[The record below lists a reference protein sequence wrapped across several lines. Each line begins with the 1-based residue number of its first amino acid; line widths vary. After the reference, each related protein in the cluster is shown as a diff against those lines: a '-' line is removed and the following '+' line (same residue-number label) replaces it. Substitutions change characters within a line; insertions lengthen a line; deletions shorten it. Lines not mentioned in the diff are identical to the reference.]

1 MSKKALIIDIQ
12 RLSTEDGPGI
22 RTTVFFK
29 GCNLRCAWYH
39 NPESLSFKKQ
49 IEWYADRCMGCRLC
63 AAACTRQGL
72 NLDENGMQINRERC
86 IACGTCVR
94 ECPAGAMAVKGED
107 WNVDSLVYEV
117 LKDRAY
123 FAAEGGI
130 TASGGEAL
138 MQADFVAAFFEKLK
152 AQGVHTTLDTAA
164 LVDWSIFEKVLPHT
178 DLVLLDLKL
187 FDAEQHKRFTG
198 VDNARILEN
207 ATRLAQYIARHG
219 SPALWVRTPI
229 IPGATNSHENIAA
242 IGRFIRGHLGGVE
255 QRWELCAFNN
265 LCRDKYT
272 RLDMEWDFAETAL
285 MSKSQMEA
293 LHKVACGSRGDPSRV
308 FWTGSTLVENT

>member
-1 MSKKALIIDIQ
+1 
-12 RLSTEDGPGI
+12 
-22 RTTVFFK
+22 
-29 GCNLRCAWYH
+29 
-39 NPESLSFKKQ
+39 
-49 IEWYADRCMGCRLC
+49 
-63 AAACTRQGL
+63 
-72 NLDENGMQINRERC
+72 
-86 IACGTCVR
+86 
-94 ECPAGAMAVKGED
+94 
-107 WNVDSLVYEV
+107 
-117 LKDRAY
+117 
-123 FAAEGGI
+123 
-130 TASGGEAL
+130 

-285 MSKSQMEA
+285 MSKSKWKHCTRLPA
-293 LHKVACGSRGDPSRV
+293 AAAGTPPACFGQGRRWWRIHEP
-308 FWTGSTLVENT
+308 